1 MGRAVLLFLV
11 IAFLPFVE
19 PVSSLTVFDLSA
31 TITELTKTLFDTF
44 LTVSDL
50 TDIVDIDTKKEKLL
64 FSRLDTI
71 TVQIGEISQRINQID
86 EKIDVI
92 SRMLKN
98 LRKAIQL
105 ELVLHDIRSKQIYL
119 NTYYGT
125 MEKYIRDME
134 KYENSTLINF
144 AEGVVSGNPSS
155 VPFLMEAVYQQ
166 VIAPNFFHHFLN
178 RFDRTDDDLFC
189 TEKQS
194 VAQIIHS
201 FMNELLM
208 MNLKSYIVTY
218 TSYMIKKIHKIGD
231 FNKELEDL
239 NEEFQTRT
247 NNLVVTI
254 KPHMETASS
263 ELWRCDPKKHVKD
276 ETYIE
281 VTNFLHGIIL
291 NKVNLDPNE
300 RCSEEC
306 DVFTYTTKYQC
317 HDNKWCKHQTT
328 CPKIINCHYIDS
340 SMEVCRSE
348 GMFKTNRRYDYVK
361 FGNGRHFGR
370 SKTCSRSRTTGLET
384 YRNWLV
390 YKCSYCYCLC
400 EEGPK
405 FFSERYINMRLTESN
420 KTDNKVVTGLRFVKN
435 RQVIHLQIQEGTLLP
450 YGQIDLDT
458 LRWVPVEDYKV
469 TNSVYR
475 PDVDYYTLKWEE
487 RDFDLADIMVKEGS
501 IVTGV
506 AFRKVGARLHLQ
518 VQATPFNF
526 TSGKLRNAFSV
537 LEDDPDIRRKHK
549 FAKELILDRVDIP
562 IRSDLPSDKFTTN
575 KYVKFVNTGYDKDA
589 GQTTVPFFDAQPLVS
604 AIPVPLRGVGVFH
617 KGTKD
622 FGGFITPRIFTYNF
636 TKHLQPIFPQDTKE
650 RLRVG

>member
-1 MGRAVLLFLV
+1 MFEFGYHHSPDWKHQPANYSNLGEQINV
-11 IAFLPFVE
+11 IA
-19 PVSSLTVFDLSA
+19 
-31 TITELTKTLFDTF
+31 
-44 LTVSDL
+44 
-50 TDIVDIDTKKEKLL
+50 
-64 FSRLDTI
+64 
-71 TVQIGEISQRINQID
+71 
-86 EKIDVI
+86 
-92 SRMLKN
+92 RMLQN
-98 LRKAIQL
+98 LPSAHQL
-105 ELVLHDIRSKQIYL
+105 KLKLNDILMKQITLNVYYREMERYL
-119 NTYYGT
+119 RH
-125 MEKYIRDME
+125 ID
-134 KYENSTLINF
+134 KYENSALINF
-144 AEGVVSGNPSS
+144 AEGVVSGDSNSI
-155 VPFLMEAVYQQ
+155 PFLMESVYQQ
-166 VIAPNFFHHFLN
+166 VTVPGFFDDFLEG
-178 RFDRTDDDLFC
+178 FDVTVGDSVC
-189 TEKQS
+189 KGKQS
-194 VAQIIHS
+194 TAQIIHS
-201 FMNELLM
+201 FMNELLII
-208 MNLKSYIVTY
+208 NLKGYIVTY
-218 TSYMIKKIHKIGD
+218 TSYMIKKLCKIGD
-231 FNKELEDL
+231 FNMELQDL
-239 NEEFQTRT
+239 REEFQRRT
-247 NNLVVTI
+247 NNLVATI
-254 KPHMETASS
+254 KPYMERASS
-263 ELWRCDPKKHVKD
+263 ALWRCDPQNHVKD

-328 CPKIINCHYIDS
+328 CPKIINCLYIDS

-361 FGNGRHFGR
+361 FGNGRHFGKR
-370 SKTCSRSRTTGLET
+370 KSCSRSRTTGLET

-400 EEGPK
+400 EEGPP

-420 KTDNKVVTGLRFVKN
+420 KTDNKVMTGLRFVKN

-469 TNSVYR
+469 TNSSYH
-475 PDVDYYTLKWEE
+475 PGKDYYTLKWEE

-506 AFRKVGARLHLQ
+506 AFRKVGTRLHLQ

-526 TSGKLRNAFSV
+526 TSGKLRNGFSV

-549 FAKELILDRVDIP
+549 FAKQLILDRVDIP

-575 KYVKFVNTGYDKDA
+575 KYVKFANTDYDKDA
-589 GQTTVPFFDAQPLVS
+589 GQTTIPFFDAQPLES
-604 AIPVPLRGVGVFH
+604 AIPVPLVGVGVFH
-617 KGTKD
+617 KGTSG

-636 TKHLQPIFPQDTKE
+636 TKHLGPVFSPDKNG
-650 RLRVG
+650 RLRVS